1 MRFFPRKILP
11 KGLFSSVT
19 CKKLKLITYSV
30 MQDSMMMT
38 QHTMYTLNIAVMR
51 WKYRL
56 YVLLGTLSGA
66 TAAAFL
72 EVLIEKYTDYSGI
85 IDILI
90 G

>member
-1 MRFFPRKILP
+1 MGAVDAVKNLVFPEDSLD
-11 KGLFSSVT
+11 
-19 CKKLKLITYSV
+19 

-38 QHTMYTLNIAVMR
+38 QHTMYTLNIAVLR

-56 YVLLGTLSGA
+56 YIILGTLSGA

>member
-1 MRFFPRKILP
+1 VKDMGAVDAVKNLVFPEDSLD
-11 KGLFSSVT
+11 
-19 CKKLKLITYSV
+19 

-56 YVLLGTLSGA
+56 YIILGTLSGA

>member
-1 MRFFPRKILP
+1 MGAVDAVKNLVFPEDSLD
-11 KGLFSSVT
+11 
-19 CKKLKLITYSV
+19 

-56 YVLLGTLSGA
+56 YIVLGTLSGA
-66 TAAAFL
+66 TAASFL